1 MCKRKFSGRRVDA
14 EETYMAAWYYL
25 IENLELIFF
34 TGEISRVKKEKLK
47 IKKIVNEVILESF
60 RRQKWEK
67 IK

>member
-1 MCKRKFSGRRVDA
+1 
-14 EETYMAAWYYL
+14 MAAWYYL

-60 RRQKWEK
+60 RRQK
-67 IK
+67 